1 MKRTHLATTFIGKA
15 LAAAMATTLLASP
28 AMAQVANVNSKFSAI
43 QTLLAGISVII
54 FSIALLW
61 VGFKMAFQHAKWSEV
76 SNIVI
81 GGVIAGGATGIAS
94 WLLG

>member
-1 MKRTHLATTFIGKA
+1 MKRMHLATKFIGKA
-15 LAAAMATTLLASP
+15 SAAVIATTLLASP

-43 QTLLAGISVII
+43 QTLLTGLSVVLFTIS
-54 FSIALLW
+54 LLW
-61 VGFKMAFQHAKWSEV
+61 VAFKMAFQHAKWSEV

-81 GGVIAGGATGIAS
+81 AGVIAGGASGIAA